1 MEDTRVRKSSKE
13 QHNASPLYSS
23 GGNFSSPIPV
33 PVGGNKSGGSG
44 GGSTGS
50 LGKDSTQG
58 VHEPLSQSLSGDGS
72 SHHKGSASPNT
83 PSKNSDDKKSRRT
96 SLHVLLPKLPSCQG
110 SNESINYSPV
120 SPSATSWLDTSKL
133 NDFPSPDKLHP
144 PGADASTF
152 ATTPTMGA
160 SAVGSPVS
168 PCSASG
174 ASNNNNNNNGGL
186 TRKESYKAQRKNYR
200 REKKRVANEL
210 LSSLKDPS
218 VVVLADWL
226 KIRGKLKGWTK
237 LWCVLKPGLL
247 LLYKSPKTKS
257 NHWVG
262 TVLLNACQVMER
274 PSKKDGFC
282 FKLFHPLEQSI
293 WAPRGPEKEAIGAVV
308 QPLPTAY
315 LIFRAP
321 SLAAGKC
328 WLDALELALRCSS
341 LLVRSVSTSKG
352 TPPLMAGGSEPISY
366 SQTPPLYAQG
376 PGAAL
381 GASGGKEARWSE
393 PDIEGQYSRHGSEN
407 KSLSALLGSFRPST
421 PNFPLPFHL
430 QHRSSSPL
438 VLLSTPTPPDSSMSS
453 PSHGCSSESSD
464 VYHRKNSLPLTC
476 RSPCPSPS
484 PFLPNLWYAV
494 GTLERDMCDSPMPS
508 SVFEDD
514 AGQGSGGLTPLPPSE
529 TGADIDIGG
538 KSQSANGHHAGE
550 SETAEDDDE
559 EDSEEEEEEEE
570 EEEDEE
576 EDEEDEEDESD
587 VEEEEEEKDCP
598 EEEPQETP
606 YLENEEEQEFGSA
619 GEQVEELAEE
629 NKSLIWFLVKQVR
642 PGMDLSKVVLPTFIL
657 EPRSFLDRLS
667 DSYYHVDLLSKAVL
681 EDDAFT
687 RMKWVVKWYLSG
699 LYKKPKGLRK
709 PYNPILGET
718 FRCFWKHPNGSRTF
732 YLSEQVSHHPPVSA
746 FYVTNRQDGFCISAS
761 ILAKS
766 KFYGNST
773 SAILEGVAILTLLP
787 RGEEYSLTIPYAHCK
802 GILVGT
808 LTMELG
814 GKVAIECEKTGYRTE
829 IEFKLKPFLGGAEQT
844 NAISGRL
851 KLGKETLATIEGHWD
866 STVYIRDKRT
876 GEEQVFWT
884 VSPEVRASRLRRYTV
899 PVEYQGEFES
909 ERLWRHVSSAILQD
923 DQVAATEQKTILE
936 EAQRKA
942 ARERLASNSTW
953 VPRHFE
959 LDTSPSPLGPT
970 AFPGGHWIY
979 RRADLRPWDPRN
991 DVTQYEKGFE
1001 IRTRTRHKTPV
1012 VVRAASLVGV
1022 DPSTLLQLPGESQGL
1037 GRSRSGLREKGQQR
1051 PRSRKHPGKEK
1062 QPSGCKEK
1070 AESSLGE
1077 NSGVIRKDDIKRE
1090 KTEVGEE
1097 DKRRFSSDEMDDK
1110 FDSSDFG
1117 DDQAGGDGKAM
1128 GERRKRKQ
1136 KEYKKI
1142 LKAVEGVTSLLAE
1155 QKEHLTQLQRRMDV
1169 LSHQNRGTVAPSG
1182 IIGPWLTGLL
1192 LAMVAQALISWAFHW
1207 R

>member
-1 MEDTRVRKSSKE
+1 MEESRVRKSSKE
-13 QHNASPLYSS
+13 QHNSSPLYST

-33 PVGGNKSGGSG
+33 PGGGNKSGGSG

-58 VHEPLSQSLSGDGS
+58 IHEPLSQSLSGDGA

-83 PSKNSDDKKSRRT
+83 PSKNSEDKKSRRT

-120 SPSATSWLDTSKL
+120 SPSATSWLDASKL

-144 PGADASTF
+144 PGADASSF

-168 PCSASG
+168 PSSG
-174 ASNNNNNNNGGL
+174 PGAVNNNNGGL

-282 FKLFHPLEQSI
+282 FKLFHPLDQSI

-341 LLVRSVSTSKG
+341 LLVRSVSTSKDQD
-352 TPPLMAGGSEPISY
+352 IS
-366 SQTPPLYAQG
+366 QG
-376 PGAAL
+376 PGAAIA
-381 GASGGKEARWSE
+381 GSSGKEARWSE
-393 PDIEGQYSRHGSEN
+393 PDIEGQYSRHGIGS
-407 KSLSALLGSFRPST
+407 KS
-421 PNFPLPFHL
+421 H
-430 QHRSSSPL
+430 
-438 VLLSTPTPPDSSMSS
+438 
-453 PSHGCSSESSD
+453 
-464 VYHRKNSLPLTC
+464 
-476 RSPCPSPS
+476 
-484 PFLPNLWYAV
+484 
-494 GTLERDMCDSPMPS
+494 
-508 SVFEDD
+508 
-514 AGQGSGGLTPLPPSE
+514 
-529 TGADIDIGG
+529 
-538 KSQSANGHHAGE
+538 SANGHHAGE

-570 EEEDEE
+570 EEEDEDDEEE
-576 EDEEDEEDESD
+576 EDEDESE
-587 VEEEEEEKDCP
+587 VEEEEEERECP

-606 YLENEEEQEFGSA
+606 YVENEEEQEFGSA

-773 SAILEGVAILTLLP
+773 SAILEGVAILTFLP
-787 RGEEYSLTIPYAHCK
+787 RGEEYLLTIPYAHCK

-829 IEFKLKPFLGGAEQT
+829 IEFKLRPFLGGAEQT

-884 VSPEVRASRLRRYTV
+884 VSPEIRAARLKRYTV
-899 PVEYQGEFES
+899 PVENQGEFES
-909 ERLWRHVSSAILQD
+909 ERLWRHVSAAIYQD

-936 EAQRKA
+936 EAQRHA
-942 ARERLASNSTW
+942 ARERLASNAQW

-959 LDTSPSPLGPT
+959 LDTSPSPMGPS

-1022 DPSTLLQLPGESQGL
+1022 DPSTLPQLPGESQVL
-1037 GRSRSGLREKGQQR
+1037 GRSRSGLREKGSHRQR
-1051 PRSRKHPGKEK
+1051 GRKHPGKEK
-1062 QPSGCKEK
+1062 QLSGCKEK
-1070 AESSLGE
+1070 AELSLGE
-1077 NSGVIRKDDIKRE
+1077 NSGVIRKDEVRRD
-1090 KTEVGEE
+1090 KTEIGED
-1097 DKRRFSSDEMDDK
+1097 DKRRQFSSDEMEDK

-1117 DDQAGGDGKAM
+1117 DDQMGADGKVVI
-1128 GERRKRKQ
+1128 GRRKRKQ
-1136 KEYKKI
+1136 KEYKQI
-1142 LKAVEGVTSLLAE
+1142 LKAVEGVSSLLLE
-1155 QKEHLTQLQRRMDV
+1155 QKDQLNQLQRRMDT
-1169 LSHQNRGTVAPSG
+1169 LSHQNMGTVAPSG

-1192 LAMVAQALISWAFHW
+1192 LALVAQALINWAFHW